1 MTEQQP
7 FQLLSSDGDFE
18 LRRYPAHVVAET
30 TVDSAFDEAGN
41 RAFRSLFG
49 YISGE
54 NVRQES
60 ISMTS
65 PVVQSATPTSSSQRI
80 AMTAPVIQEFRG
92 DQFVVAFVLPA
103 TFTEHTAPMPTRAG
117 VRLRSIPA
125 RLSAVLR
132 FTGRSTQSSY
142 EGHRTT
148 LLASVAFAGLTTIGE
163 ARLARFDPPYRPW
176 FLRHNEVAIDV
187 EMPSS

>member
-7 FQLLSSDGDFE
+7 FELLSGDGDFE

-30 TVDSAFDEAGN
+30 TVDSGFDEAGN

-49 YISGE
+49 YISGD

-65 PVVQSATPTSSSQRI
+65 PVVQSATAASSSQRI
-80 AMTAPVIQEFRG
+80 AMTAPVTQEFRG

-103 TFTEHTAPMPTRAG
+103 TFTEQTAPMPSRAD
-117 VRLRSIPA
+117 VRLRTVPA

-132 FTGRSTQSSY
+132 FTGRSIQSSY
-142 EGHRTT
+142 ESHRTT
-148 LLASVAFAGLTTIGE
+148 LLASVASAGMTTVGG
-163 ARLARFDPPYRPW
+163 ARFARFDPPYTPW